1 MYYHDMERLLPLY
14 ALTCLHASKNTRK
27 LTRHAKRNH
36 NKIKSPEHLFTFCSF
51 YGKLFARERT
61 ERIYYAGEVPVG
73 SRSQR
78 SENEKEQC
86 DVKRTRTKNS
96 GLYESGDQDQRI
108 SADSQG
114 NLHCFAYQIH
124 LVRQGYLVKDP
135 SKPRALMVVDPQEA
149 FGHIPAGKAAA
160 APAQDAGAASVQT
173 VPDVVEIPV
182 VGRVAAGKPILA
194 DENIEDS
201 FPVPSRYAAKG
212 TNFMLRVRGESMI
225 EAGIM
230 DGDLILVQQ
239 TETANNGEI
248 VVAMIDGFESEAT
261 VKTFYRENG
270 HVRLQP
276 ENHTMSPIIVED
288 VRIMGKVKG
297 VFRYFS

>member
-1 MYYHDMERLLPLY
+1 MLKEREQKILDYMKAEIKTKGYPPTVREICA
-14 ALTCLHASKNTRK
+14 ALN
-27 LTRHAKRNH
+27 
-36 NKIKSPEHLFTFCSF
+36 IKSTSTAH
-51 YGKLFARERT
+51 KD
-61 ERIYYAGEVPVG
+61 I
-73 SRSQR
+73 
-78 SENEKEQC
+78 
-86 DVKRTRTKNS
+86 
-96 GLYESGDQDQRI
+96 ES
-108 SADSQG
+108 
-114 NLHCFAYQIH
+114 

-149 FGHIPAGKAAA
+149 CGHTPAARLSAV
-160 APAQDAGAASVQT
+160 GAASGSTSVQE
-173 VPDVVEIPV
+173 VPDVVDIPV
-182 VGRVAAGKPILA
+182 VCRVAAGTPILA
-194 DENIEDS
+194 EENIEDS
-201 FPVPSRYAAKG
+201 FPVPSRYAANG
-212 TNFMLRVRGESMI
+212 TSFMLRVRGESMI

-276 ENHTMSPIIVED
+276 ENHTMSPIIVKA